1 MSYANPSHRGTV
13 GGLPQQGGSPTPT
26 IQVEDNEVVSGLAR
40 YLHSK
45 KNKKNSVDR
54 LKFVL
59 YNVDILIRRKVMRES
74 DQELLL
80 IVVVLCVIV
89 VSVFSSYTPIV

>member
-1 MSYANPSHRGTV
+1 
-13 GGLPQQGGSPTPT
+13 
-26 IQVEDNEVVSGLAR
+26 
-40 YLHSK
+40 
-45 KNKKNSVDR
+45 
-54 LKFVL
+54 
-59 YNVDILIRRKVMRES
+59 MRES

>member
-1 MSYANPSHRGTV
+1 GMV
-13 GGLPQQGGSPTPT
+13 GGLLQQGGSPTPT

-54 LKFVL
+54 LKFRL
-59 YNVDILIRRKVMRES
+59 
-74 DQELLL
+74 
-80 IVVVLCVIV
+80 
-89 VSVFSSYTPIV
+89 